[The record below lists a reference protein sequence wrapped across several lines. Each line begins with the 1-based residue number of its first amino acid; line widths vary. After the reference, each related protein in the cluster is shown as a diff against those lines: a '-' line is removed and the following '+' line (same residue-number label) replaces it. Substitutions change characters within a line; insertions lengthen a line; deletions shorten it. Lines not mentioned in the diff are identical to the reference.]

1 MTTYC
6 FTNKIRRVAC
16 ISVKCARTVCV
27 TVWIQTHVYHH
38 LRQLSDDSPGASS
51 AHSFLTSSRHAF
63 AAATSLSQN
72 EWISTCKC
80 ADADAESAHADL
92 VTPRDKRELAYQ
104 CSLHVTAA
112 GIKLPSSQAT
122 RQQ

>member
-1 MTTYC
+1 MY
-6 FTNKIRRVAC
+6 N
-16 ISVKCARTVCV
+16 
-27 TVWIQTHVYHH
+27 H

-63 AAATSLSQN
+63 AAATSFSQN

-92 VTPRDKRELAYQ
+92 VTPRDKRELAFQ
-104 CSLHVTAA
+104 CSLHVACSRHKAA
-112 GIKLPSSQAT
+112 QQSGNTTIMTTVMRTIRQEAS
-122 RQQ
+122 RQQAA